1 MQSIMP
7 DYPSWQY
14 HHNFEEISD
23 LAFRV
28 GSANH
33 PIQALVDVLAPTS
46 NLLVTGEAD
55 TPFLFFSLF
64 FIKPSCVL
72 LTCRSQW
79 CWHMKTLW
87 NRANQWKVDSNFS
100 PIKQAAIPVEHSST
114 SMQRPFLG
122 KQRFIFWNKEMVIEI
137 TMIIVMLVKNIIII
151 ALLSTLNQASTQ
163 SHR

>member
-1 MQSIMP
+1 MP

-14 HHNFEEISD
+14 HHNFEEIYQSKISD

-46 NLLVTGEAD
+46 DLLVTGEAD

-79 CWHMKTLW
+79 C
-87 NRANQWKVDSNFS
+87 
-100 PIKQAAIPVEHSST
+100 
-114 SMQRPFLG
+114 
-122 KQRFIFWNKEMVIEI
+122 
-137 TMIIVMLVKNIIII
+137 
-151 ALLSTLNQASTQ
+151 
-163 SHR
+163 